1 MNNKKYLFLS
11 CSVFCFMTMP
21 AGIASAQDQ
30 FTSSMNFESSTGQYN
45 WHTTAWGQCSQITGQ
60 PYCNE
65 GEQRRTRSCR
75 DVEGNTVA
83 DSNCDHTAPP
93 AVRRLCEL
101 PDCTWQP
108 VACTT
113 PPPPPPGG
121 SSPPPGGS
129 SGDGASDA
137 NGNGTVDSADMGG
150 VGGGDG
156 GGKVLCGHYYARGIL
171 PARVYQG
178 DVAYAQRHVSD
189 NTKRGYWFWAVP
201 LTQYLNNNPGGL
213 VEKLIQP
220 LVFGWAQEMAYRTG
234 YTNNGSFI
242 GKSLLSALPAMS
254 LLGKFVETK
263 DPTQLASEQQAKMIV
278 DNYNRMKS
286 A

>member
-1 MNNKKYLFLS
+1 SSLKTASPKSLKSRVFKAFKV
-11 CSVFCFMTMP
+11 SV
-21 AGIASAQDQ
+21 
-30 FTSSMNFESSTGQYN
+30 
-45 WHTTAWGQCSQITGQ
+45 
-60 PYCNE
+60 
-65 GEQRRTRSCR
+65 
-75 DVEGNTVA
+75 
-83 DSNCDHTAPP
+83 
-93 AVRRLCEL
+93 
-101 PDCTWQP
+101 
-108 VACTT
+108 
-113 PPPPPPGG
+113 
-121 SSPPPGGS
+121 
-129 SGDGASDA
+129 GDG
-137 NGNGTVDSADMGG
+137 G
-150 VGGGDG
+150 G

-171 PARVYQG
+171 PARIYQG

-234 YTNNGSFI
+234 YANNGSFI
-242 GKSLLSALPAMS
+242 GKSLLTALPAMS